1 MAFLEDITKFGQ
13 GAGQGL
19 LDVINAITSPAAP
32 ILKQIEKAGAQY
44 AAMQGNPIPLQQM
57 QQQEQRNLLNQ
68 LVQQQFQAQPPAAT
82 AQPGMAQAQAQ
93 PAFQLQKTPQ
103 IESAIQSGDRNAF
116 NKEVQRQQGLGNFE
130 MSVRSNTAL
139 SDNDKTTLISAKNSG
154 VPIDDLYKLQ
164 TQLMS
169 KGEARSES
177 MRKEQAAL
185 QNKLEEE
192 KRKEAARKKQKE
204 EETQSLQT
212 FVERVISKNPA
223 LKSDPEGLSA
233 VIAGF
238 PGMAG
243 KKPEQRMEIIT
254 GLQKLGMVD
263 KTPSFRERI
272 GLALEGL
279 IYNMTRPPSKQP
291 PALQKSALSPE
302 GRPILKFNQNTM
314 KLE

>member
-1 MAFLEDITKFGQ
+1 
-13 GAGQGL
+13 
-19 LDVINAITSPAAP
+19 
-32 ILKQIEKAGAQY
+32 
-44 AAMQGNPIPLQQM
+44 
-57 QQQEQRNLLNQ
+57 
-68 LVQQQFQAQPPAAT
+68 
-82 AQPGMAQAQAQ
+82 
-93 PAFQLQKTPQ
+93 
-103 IESAIQSGDRNAF
+103 
-116 NKEVQRQQGLGNFE
+116 
-130 MSVRSNTAL
+130 
-139 SDNDKTTLISAKNSG
+139 
-154 VPIDDLYKLQ
+154 
-164 TQLMS
+164 
-169 KGEARSES
+169 
-177 MRKEQAAL
+177 
-185 QNKLEEE
+185 
-192 KRKEAARKKQKE
+192 EAARKKQKE
-204 EETQSLQT
+204 EETQSLRT
-212 FVERVISKNPA
+212 FVEGAISKNPA

-254 GLQKLGMVD
+254 GLQKLGVVD